1 MTHRTLEDDL
11 PEPDEQPAVM
21 STWKPAE
28 RISYWAFRADRY
40 EGYRRYG
47 YTHLGSDAD
56 AEEATDNA
64 FDSILGAWPR
74 ILGMEHLDRYA
85 WTIVKRRIVDQRRK
99 RHLRPEPTDISAFE
113 AALNETTADPYD
125 VLTGTIQFYTAVRR
139 LSERQRDAVILY
151 YGLDYSTRRTA
162 SILGIEEAS
171 VRSTLRQARN
181 RLAQLLGVPTNASG
195 DGKDRS

>member
-1 MTHRTLEDDL
+1 MTRGTLEDDL

-21 STWKPAE
+21 STWRPAE
-28 RISYWAFRADRY
+28 RIAYWAFRADRY
-40 EGYRRYG
+40 EGYRRYA
-47 YTHLGSDAD
+47 YTQLGSDAD

-64 FDSILGAWPR
+64 FDSIMGAWPKM
-74 ILGMEHLDRYA
+74 LGMGHLDRYA

-99 RHLRPEPTDISAFE
+99 RNLRPEPTDISAFE
-113 AALNETTADPYD
+113 AALNETVTDPYE
-125 VLTGTIQFYTAVRR
+125 VLTGTIFFYTAVRR
-139 LSERQRDAVILY
+139 LSERQRDVVILY

>member
-1 MTHRTLEDDL
+1 MGPPTT
-11 PEPDEQPAVM
+11 
-21 STWKPAE
+21 
-28 RISYWAFRADRY
+28 
-40 EGYRRYG
+40 
-47 YTHLGSDAD
+47 
-56 AEEATDNA
+56 
-64 FDSILGAWPR
+64 
-74 ILGMEHLDRYA
+74 

-99 RHLRPEPTDISAFE
+99 RNLRPEPTDISAFE
-113 AALNETTADPYD
+113 AALNETVTDPYE
-125 VLTGTIQFYTAVRR
+125 VLTRTILFYTAVRR

-195 DGKDRS
+195 DGKYRS